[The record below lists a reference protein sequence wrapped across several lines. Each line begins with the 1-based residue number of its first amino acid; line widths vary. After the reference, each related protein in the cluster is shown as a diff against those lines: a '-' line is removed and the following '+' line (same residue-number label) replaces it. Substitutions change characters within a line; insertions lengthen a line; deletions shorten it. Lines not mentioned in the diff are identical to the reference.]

1 MTDAPETP
9 LLDLAVGLARAE
21 AARSRPS
28 SHVRV
33 ELPIGWATYPR
44 CLADVFDHGVLTIT
58 TTDDNLELQVYLP
71 DQWIE
76 AAVYDDST
84 GYVVYTHRNPMA
96 SQARAQAHRE
106 VEWIGEEMRRVQA
119 LREDTTT

>member
-1 MTDAPETP
+1 MVQETR
-9 LLDLAVGLARAE
+9 DLAVGLARAE

-44 CLADVFDHGVLTIT
+44 CIADVFDHGVLTIT
-58 TTDDNLELQVYLP
+58 TTDDNVALQVYPP

-84 GYVVYTHRNPMA
+84 GYVVDTHRNPMA
-96 SQARAQAHRE
+96 QQAKDNAYAE
-106 VEWIGEEMRRVQA
+106 VRWIGDAMRRVQA
-119 LREDTTT
+119 LSEEPAK